1 MDNECA
7 EMISLPLLQSVH
19 ITTTSTTTFVQTIMM
34 LQLQNTIMPYQLYSD
49 LVDDGNN
56 IRVFELDVSRDL
68 LWGYVDDE
76 LQNVFLAGM

>member
-1 MDNECA
+1 
-7 EMISLPLLQSVH
+7 
-19 ITTTSTTTFVQTIMM
+19 
-34 LQLQNTIMPYQLYSD
+34 MPYQLYSD

-76 LQNVFLAGM
+76 L